1 MNLEKVIISTGSRPT
16 PRSRSIAVWAISSIF
31 LRLLTGSRGVLLQH
45 LLFVHV
51 FNCVI
56 EVRYGLLVLLSDLF
70 DLSEIGLALSQLLAQ
85 SDVVTDGV
93 ADFLF
98 VEWHLEA
105 EMLEQLSG
113 IVLELASLEQVLLVV
128 IDLGLVLLKEVFFVV
143 HVVNHDLLLLLH
155 GQISCI
161 VLVLEIL
168 NDLSH
173 DEYLGAIVIKLLLKL
188 GVTFL
193 EKLYLLLELLFKDG
207 SSAGLFLIVFVAAS
221 RNQS

>member
-128 IDLGLVLLKEVFFVV
+128 IDLRLVLLKEVFFVI

-173 DEYLGAIVIKLLLKL
+173 DEYLGAIVI
-188 GVTFL
+188 
-193 EKLYLLLELLFKDG
+193 E
-207 SSAGLFLIVFVAAS
+207 LFL
-221 RNQS
+221 